1 MKIPYSDM
9 LTLPHP
15 SHPHHP
21 PMPRPQ
27 RAAQFAAFAALTGF
41 DEQLDRMERHV
52 NDYYNDPFR

>member
-1 MKIPYSDM
+1 MKQSLEEM
-9 LTLPHP
+9 LYL
-15 SHPHHP
+15 SHPKNSRHP

-41 DEQLDRMERHV
+41 DEQIDRMERRV

>member
-1 MKIPYSDM
+1 MKQSLEEM
-9 LTLPHP
+9 LYL
-15 SHPHHP
+15 SHPKNVRHP

-41 DEQLDRMERHV
+41 DEQLDRMERRV